1 MKNLNLVNL
10 NRQIV
15 DDKKLILKGLT
26 NKKQKYLLPKFF
38 YDEKG
43 SKLFNKIT
51 NLKDYYPTSKELE
64 ILVQNKNE
72 FTKKLPNNSTI
83 VEFGSG
89 SNKKINQFIKSLKNP
104 KEYVPIDISKDYL
117 FTNAAIIAKKF
128 KDLKVT
134 AICADFNQ
142 TKKLR
147 GILSK
152 KNKLVSFFPG
162 STIGNYLPK
171 NAKLLLKNFSKIIGS
186 GGYLVIGIDLIKNI
200 KIIEKAYNDKSG
212 ITSLFNKN
220 ILNVVNEKYNSNFK
234 LNDFKHKAFYNK
246 KKHRIEMHL
255 VSKKKFTTKIENKNI
270 KFTKGETIHTENSH
284 KYTKSRFTKLVNQS
298 GFNVIKMYTDKKNYF
313 GVFLLEVK

>member
-89 SNKKINQFIKSLKNP
+89 SNKKINQ
-104 KEYVPIDISKDYL
+104 
-117 FTNAAIIAKKF
+117 
-128 KDLKVT
+128 
-134 AICADFNQ
+134 
-142 TKKLR
+142 
-147 GILSK
+147 
-152 KNKLVSFFPG
+152 
-162 STIGNYLPK
+162 
-171 NAKLLLKNFSKIIGS
+171 
-186 GGYLVIGIDLIKNI
+186 
-200 KIIEKAYNDKSG
+200 
-212 ITSLFNKN
+212 
-220 ILNVVNEKYNSNFK
+220 
-234 LNDFKHKAFYNK
+234 
-246 KKHRIEMHL
+246 
-255 VSKKKFTTKIENKNI
+255 
-270 KFTKGETIHTENSH
+270 
-284 KYTKSRFTKLVNQS
+284 
-298 GFNVIKMYTDKKNYF
+298 
-313 GVFLLEVK
+313 